1 MDRDEVL
8 RRVQDKKPNQLDEM
22 EEEILN
28 KGCRAGFVVGFAA
41 CAFTMIAKIIAG
53 VSYYDVYAVYCFTVG
68 GQWLYKW
75 AKLKKRSDL
84 GLGLMWVGL
93 VVGLFAGY
101 LAEIF

>member
-1 MDRDEVL
+1 MQGRICGRIRGL
-8 RRVQDKKPNQLDEM
+8 
-22 EEEILN
+22 
-28 KGCRAGFVVGFAA
+28 
-41 CAFTMIAKIIAG
+41 IAKIIAG
-53 VSYYDVYAVYCFTVG
+53 VSYYDVYAVYCFTIG

-93 VVGLFAGY
+93 AVGLFAGY